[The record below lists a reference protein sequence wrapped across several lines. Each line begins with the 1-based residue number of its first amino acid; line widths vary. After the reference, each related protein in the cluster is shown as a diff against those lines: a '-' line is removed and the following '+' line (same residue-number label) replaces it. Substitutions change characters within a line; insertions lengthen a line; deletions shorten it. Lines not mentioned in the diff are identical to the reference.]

1 MLGKS
6 KFPGKPSKVVNKKR
20 VSVLFFDKSFDESC
34 EIDDLD
40 ALNSIDAPTTKKST
54 KNGFQVKNKQRTISS
69 IGTETKF
76 SKHE

>member
-20 VSVLFFDKSFDESC
+20 VSVLFFDQSFDECC

-40 ALNSIDAPTTKKST
+40 ALNSIDASTTKKST
-54 KNGFQVKNKQRTISS
+54 KNGFQVKNK
-69 IGTETKF
+69 
-76 SKHE
+76 

>member
-54 KNGFQVKNKQRTISS
+54 KNGFQVKKINSAQYRGSV
-69 IGTETKF
+69 
-76 SKHE
+76 